1 MDKDEF
7 DIKVPLISIVTATF
21 NAASDLPRLIKSLR
35 NQTTKNFE
43 WIVADGGSSDK
54 TLEILNQVKDMNITI
69 DSRSDLGIY
78 DAWNRA
84 IGLASGRWVCF
95 LGADDLIIPDA
106 ISKMLAFATDSAQ
119 PYDFISG
126 RAELYRGDIF
136 LRAFGKPWDW
146 RSFKRYMC
154 VAHPGSLHQMSYF
167 DRYGLFDTSFKIAGD
182 YEMLLRSGP
191 SLKAG
196 FLDKVVVRMQTGGQ
210 STGNKIVFKE
220 TYRAR
225 LMHGA
230 TTPLLGKIHAK
241 WAEMKWRARLF
252 LGSV

>member
-1 MDKDEF
+1 MHVFGGLSLK
-7 DIKVPLISIVTATF
+7 ISIITATY
-21 NAASDLPRLIKSLR
+21 NAADDLLRLICSL
-35 NQTTKNFE
+35 QTQTFKKFE
-43 WIVADGGSSDK
+43 WVVADGGSTDG
-54 TLEILNQVKDMNITI
+54 TLEILSQIHDISLVV
-69 DSRSDLGIY
+69 DSRPDLGIY

-84 IGLASGRWVCF
+84 LDLASGEWVCF

-106 ISKMLAFATDSAQ
+106 ISKMLAFATESAQ
-119 PYDFISG
+119 SYDFISG

-154 VAHPGSLHQMSYF
+154 VAHPGSLHRMSYF